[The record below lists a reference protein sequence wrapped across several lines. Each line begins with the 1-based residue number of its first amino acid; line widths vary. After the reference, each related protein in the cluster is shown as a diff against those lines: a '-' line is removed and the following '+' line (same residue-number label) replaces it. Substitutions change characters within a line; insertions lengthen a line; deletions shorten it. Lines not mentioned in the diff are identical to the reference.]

1 MTMNTN
7 RSLCA
12 LGLML
17 LLGACN
23 QVRSY
28 SDAEAPKDLKLDT
41 ATSRYDVR
49 FAPGSA
55 VIAAPDAARLRQ
67 IAANGGIARGD
78 RVLVAAAGSPTLAE
92 LRVAAVSAVLLN
104 YGVVAD
110 ADQLAQIPRERAIIQ
125 VNRTLVT
132 LPACPNWSKNSAYNF
147 ENQAS
152 SNFGC
157 ADQVD
162 LGRMVANPADLASG
176 LPSNGVAA
184 QPSTAAVNRYLNDK
198 VYALPSATT
207 ANAFSAAGG
216 TSNGASTTS
225 SGSQ

>member
-1 MTMNTN
+1 MNTN

-12 LGLML
+12 LGLVL

-23 QVRSY
+23 QVTSY
-28 SDAEAPKDLKLDT
+28 SEAEAPKDLKLDT

-49 FAPGSA
+49 FAPGGA
-55 VIAAPDAARLRQ
+55 VIAAADATRLRQ

-78 RVLVAAAGSPTLAE
+78 RVLVAAAGSPALAQQ
-92 LRVAAVSAVLLN
+92 RVAAVSAVLLN
-104 YGVVAD
+104 YGVVTVT
-110 ADQLAQIPRERAIIQ
+110 DQLAQIPPERAVIQ

-147 ENQAS
+147 ENQAT

-176 LPSNGVAA
+176 LPSNGTAG
-184 QPSTAAVNRYLNDK
+184 QPNSAAVNRYLNDK
-198 VYALPSATT
+198 VYALPSAST
-207 ANAFSAAGG
+207 ATAFSAAGG
-216 TSNGASTTS
+216 ASQGSNTTS